1 MNNSWDPVK
10 KIEERSKQLQTSHEN
25 VLREELQKCILY
37 ILSEMEFFKDGVFQ
51 GGTALRIVYQ
61 NFRFSEDLDFVFQTK
76 DSHGFNAIEKKVVKI
91 PVEVNKWFPFLS
103 VTEGKWQKKSLSLRR
118 YHFKVTSDS
127 LHSTLLL
134 QLEFANIPSH
144 FNKIVPIHYE
154 MYPFPIRVET
164 EEEIL
169 MDKVIAFG
177 LRAYL
182 KGRDLWDLYYL
193 VNLRKIS
200 IKSDIFT
207 STILHKA
214 SDYGFSLD
222 TFHHKFNQNLELLK
236 REGSSILNV
245 EMKRFMD
252 NRLYNAYM
260 QEFNE
265 ITVHIVKF
273 LETVLCWD
281 NHE

>member
-10 KIEERSKQLQTSHEN
+10 NMVEKSKQLQTSPEN
-25 VLREELQKCILY
+25 ILREELQKCILY
-37 ILSEMEFFKDGVFQ
+37 ILSEKEFFNDGVFQ
-51 GGTALRIVYQ
+51 GGTSLRIVYQ
-61 NFRFSEDLDFVFQTK
+61 NFRFSEDLDFVFQSK
-76 DSHGFNAIEKKVVKI
+76 DSPGYNTIEQKVAKI

-103 VTEGKWQKKSLSLRR
+103 VGEGKWQKKSQTLKR
-118 YHFKVTSDS
+118 YHLKVTSDS

-144 FNKIVPIHYE
+144 DNKIVTIQYE

-164 EEEIL
+164 EEEIV

-193 VNLRKIS
+193 VNLRKI
-200 IKSDIFT
+200 IIESDIFN
-207 STILHKA
+207 STILQKA
-214 SDYGFSLD
+214 SDYGFSID
-222 TFHHKFNQNLELLK
+222 TFHQKFMQNLELLK
-236 REGSSILNV
+236 RDGLSILNL

-260 QEFNE
+260 PEFNE
-265 ITVHIVKF
+265 IIQQIVKY
-273 LETVLCWD
+273 LETVQI
-281 NHE
+281 